1 VANGLSSD
9 NGDSMMSATSGF
21 KWLDR
26 VLQVSFEES
35 YMYWV
40 VGIVDAQNNDRFYAA
55 YPYDDN
61 MFQTFVTDVNSK
73 KVKRYKSEATAKAQK
88 TRLKKQLAPQFAD
101 TLFIRRYVQAEIV
114 VKSSGE

>member
-1 VANGLSSD
+1 MLE
-9 NGDSMMSATSGF
+9 TSGF

-40 VGIVDAQNNDRFYAA
+40 VGIVDAHNDERFYAA
-55 YPYDDN
+55 YRYDDD

-73 KVKRYKSEATAKAQK
+73 KVKCYKSEATAKAQK
-88 TRLKKQLAPQFAD
+88 TRLKKQLTPQFAD
-101 TLFIRRYVQAEIV
+101 TLFIRRYATAEVV
-114 VKSSGE
+114 VKRG